1 MLERSLE
8 VLTFIA
14 AVGCGLVAGVF
25 FAFSSFVMPALGR
38 IPAPSGIS
46 AMQSINVVV
55 INPSFM
61 TAFMGTGALCLALLA
76 GAWMWWG
83 DLSGK
88 LLLAGCVI
96 YLVACIGVTMVFNV
110 PLNDALA
117 AVQTDT
123 AEAAS
128 LWSRY
133 LTEWTAW
140 NHVRTVA
147 PILSLALFVLALI
160 RRAVA

>member
-8 VLTFIA
+8 VLTFAA

-38 IPAPSGIS
+38 IPARSGMG
-46 AMQSINVVV
+46 AMQSINVTV
-55 INPSFM
+55 INPGFM
-61 TAFMGTGALCLALLA
+61 LAFMGTGVLCLVLFAA
-76 GAWMWWG
+76 AWLWWS

-88 LLLAGCVI
+88 LVLAGSLV
-96 YLVACIGVTMVFNV
+96 YLVACIGVTMGLNV

-117 AVQTDT
+117 AAQLDT
-123 AEAAS
+123 PEAAS

-133 LTEWTAW
+133 LVEWTTW

-147 PILSLALFVLALI
+147 SAFAMMIFMLAMIWRASL
-160 RRAVA
+160 

>member
-1 MLERSLE
+1 MFDRSLE
-8 VLTFIA
+8 ILTFIA
-14 AVGCGLVAGVF
+14 ALGCGLAAGVF

-38 IPAPSGIS
+38 IPATSGIG
-46 AMQSINVVV
+46 AMQSINIVV
-55 INPSFM
+55 INPLFM
-61 TAFMGTGALCLALLA
+61 GVFLGTGALCIVLLS
-76 GAWMWWG
+76 GAWSWWG

-88 LLLAGCVI
+88 LVLAASLVYLL
-96 YLVACIGVTMVFNV
+96 ACIGVTMVFNV

-117 AVQTDT
+117 TTQADS
-123 AEAAS
+123 AEAAG

-147 PILSLALFVLALI
+147 PVLSMALLVLALI
-160 RRAVA
+160 RRASL